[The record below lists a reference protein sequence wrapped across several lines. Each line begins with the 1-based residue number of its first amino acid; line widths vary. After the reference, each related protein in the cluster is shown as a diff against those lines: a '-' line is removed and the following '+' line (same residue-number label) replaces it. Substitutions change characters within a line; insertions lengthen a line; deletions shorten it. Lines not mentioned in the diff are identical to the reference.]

1 MSKVRPELIE
11 LYNRL
16 EKTLDDSRSQA
27 QVKRHAKG
35 NRTARENL
43 SDLIDENSFI
53 EFGQLAVAAQRNRR
67 DYEELQN
74 ATAADGVLTG
84 LCTINEVDLG
94 PSNSHAIAIINDYSV
109 LAGTQG
115 FFHHKK
121 LDRMLELAGEY
132 LLPVIMYTEG
142 GGGRPGDTDVT
153 TQIAGLNVTSF
164 ASWARLKGKVPRIS
178 VNNGYC
184 FAGNAALFGSADFC
198 IATKNSWIGMAGP
211 AMIEGGG
218 LGIFEPSEIGPSESQ
233 ERNGVIDFLANDEE
247 HATQIA
253 QKLLSYFQGKT
264 RKWTTLDQQ
273 DLLKSIPENRRML
286 PS

>member
-16 EKTLDDSRSQA
+16 DKTLDDSRLQA
-27 QVKRHAKG
+27 QDKRHSKG

-43 SDLIDENSFI
+43 SDLIDKNSFI

-67 DYEELQN
+67 NYEELQD

-84 LCTINEVDLG
+84 LCTINKDNIGL
-94 PSNSHAIAIINDYSV
+94 NNAHAIAIINDYSV

-121 LDRMLELAGEY
+121 LDRMLELADRY

-142 GGGRPGDTDVT
+142 GGGRPGDTDVK
-153 TQIAGLNVTSF
+153 TQIAGLNITSF

-218 LGIFEPSEIGPSESQ
+218 LGLFKPSEIGPSDLQ
-233 ERNGVIDFLANDEE
+233 EKNI
-247 HATQIA
+247 Q
-253 QKLLSYFQGKT
+253 
-264 RKWTTLDQQ
+264 
-273 DLLKSIPENRRML
+273 
-286 PS
+286 